1 MTPADTLTAAP
12 IDNSDLSVV
21 DARAP
26 RFNQAVVALGSTVAV
41 LTGAWP
47 ILLVLGAQL
56 AVSVLFGRQY
66 CLPCVF
72 YFRVVQPRL
81 GPGPVEDSRAP
92 KFANTLGAIFLLSA
106 SAAYAAGFGAV
117 GFGLGAMVAGLATL
131 ASTTGLCVGCE
142 MYRIIAKLRG
152 VRGGSIEQLDLEAL
166 GGERREGVVLF
177 THPLC
182 SDCQTLGRE
191 LEAKGEHVLKVD
203 VSKRRDLAKKYGV
216 GVVPLAVRVDGQ
228 GRVTGRV
235 G

>member
-1 MTPADTLTAAP
+1 MTPASSLPAAA
-12 IDNSDLSVV
+12 IDNNDLSVV
-21 DARAP
+21 DSRAP
-26 RFNQAVVALGSTVAV
+26 RFNQAVTAIGSTVAV

-47 ILLVLGAQL
+47 ILLILGTQL
-56 AVSVLFGRQY
+56 AVSVLLGRQY

-72 YFRVVQPRL
+72 YFRVVQPRF

-106 SAAYAAGFGAV
+106 SAAYAGGAPTV

-142 MYRIIAKLRG
+142 MYRLIAKLRG
-152 VRGGSIEQLDLEAL
+152 VRGGSIEQVDLTAL
-166 GGERREGVVLF
+166 GAEARDGVVLF

-182 SDCQTLGRE
+182 SDCQTLTRE
-191 LEAKGEHVLKVD
+191 LETKGEHVVKVD

-216 GVVPLAVRVDGQ
+216 GVVPLAVRVDGS